1 MHLQRV
7 LAKLVSFSSIR
18 RSPFLRR
25 REGSHCDHSSDHHH
39 GVREIG
45 HLSANS
51 VRRAICGQEL
61 QRKAERIEG
70 LT

>member
-45 HLSANS
+45 HLSVNS
-51 VRRAICGQEL
+51 VSRAICGQEL
-61 QRKAERIEG
+61 HGSSARLKG
-70 LT
+70 